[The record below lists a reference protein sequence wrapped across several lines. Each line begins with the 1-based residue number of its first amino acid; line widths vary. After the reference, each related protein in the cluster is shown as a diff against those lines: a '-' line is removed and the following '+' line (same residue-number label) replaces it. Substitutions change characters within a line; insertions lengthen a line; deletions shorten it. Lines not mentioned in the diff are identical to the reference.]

1 MFPKLIAF
9 ETRQYPKLWSSG
21 VLFLGSL
28 REELW
33 GKGSGASSKLADNVK
48 KVDTWLSKDKSNH
61 QNTVTL
67 CPDIPRII
75 ENALKNG
82 ASIAL
87 VSRHDSKLLVDR
99 VLYYFHATDPRD
111 NQQKSI
117 IKMVRYNE
125 IVNES
130 KTKHFERIQGW
141 SKYAYDDMV

>member
-1 MFPKLIAF
+1 
-9 ETRQYPKLWSSG
+9 
-21 VLFLGSL
+21 SL

-48 KVDTWLSKDKSNH
+48 KVDTWLTKDKSNN
-61 QNTVTL
+61 QNAVTL

-87 VSRHDSKLLVDR
+87 VSKHDSKALVNR

-111 NQQKSI
+111 NKQKSI
-117 IKMVRYNE
+117 IKMVRYDE
-125 IVNES
+125 IAMVGYQS
-130 KTKHFERIQGW
+130 KTKHFERIHGW
-141 SKYAYDDMV
+141 SKYAYEDMVWTFFVQFVRTSSSSVGLL